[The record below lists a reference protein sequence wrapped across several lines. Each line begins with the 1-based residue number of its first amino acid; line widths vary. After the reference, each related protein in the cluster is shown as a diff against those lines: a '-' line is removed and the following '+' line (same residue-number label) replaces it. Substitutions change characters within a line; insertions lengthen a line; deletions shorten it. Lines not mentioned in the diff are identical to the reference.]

1 MLKSA
6 EKKLLEATIELCRK
20 RQKSN
25 PNIPKG
31 FKVRRAYVVLA
42 DDEKQLAFSF
52 AFSINLTMI
61 DLIIQEMTILTRK
74 FSKDFQSDFIV

>member
-6 EKKLLEATIELCRK
+6 ERKLLDATIELCRK

-25 PNIPKG
+25 PKIPKD

-42 DDEKQLAFSF
+42 DDNKQVAYTF

-61 DLIIQEMTILTRK
+61 ELIIQEMTVLTRK
-74 FSKDFQSDFIV
+74 FSKDFKTDFIV